1 MSEASAVQNPMLR
14 YADQICWDYIIRTEA
29 LQRRGGAV
37 GLYFT
42 DILKTQLLKLN
53 PGVVNSDRA
62 EDIIRRLKLIAP
74 TIEGNSQV
82 LSWLRGEQSVFVKR
96 ENRERNVRIIDF
108 ENPENNI
115 FHVTDEWR
123 QEGTRFPNW
132 ADVVFLINGMPVAVA
147 ETKGEGVA
155 EGLAKGIDQ
164 IRRYHN
170 QTPEMMISSQVFEVT
185 ELWKF

>member
-14 YADQICWDYIIRTEA
+14 YADRIGWDYISRTEA
-29 LQRRGGAV
+29 LQRRGGAT

-53 PGVVNSDRA
+53 PGVVNPDRA
-62 EDIIRRLKLIAP
+62 EDIIRRLKLIPP
-74 TIEGNSQV
+74 TIEGNYQA
-82 LSWLRGEQSVFVKR
+82 LSWLRGEQSVFVER
-96 ENRERNVRIIDF
+96 ENRERNVKLIDF
-108 ENPENNI
+108 DNPDNNI

-123 QEGTRFPNW
+123 QEGTRFPNR
-132 ADVVFLINGMPVAVA
+132 ADVVFLINGIPVAVA

-164 IRRYHN
+164 IRRYHTN
-170 QTPEMMISSQVFEVT
+170 SRNDDFIPGF
-185 ELWKF
+185 